1 MTARV
6 VAAARW
12 GAFACSL
19 LLAAARPATP
29 GVAGG
34 VVVLFALAA
43 WGTSARA
50 ALLVP
55 AVVCAATGGWASP
68 FVPCVLPPVLL
79 LGLSAG
85 FAPAAVLSLVTV
97 GLVSVAAASTDSLA
111 WLVELL
117 LLAAVAAHARRME
130 AGAARVADLEEANRL
145 LEQLHAL
152 ALHLP
157 LSADVDEVVAS
168 TEAHIRSSLGA
179 GASVSLGV
187 PDDAA
192 VVLRARGEVVGSVS
206 VDRPLTASE
215 QGVLDQ
221 VAAQAGLAIDNARR
235 LSHLRSI
242 AVYAE
247 RTRIARELHD
257 QLGQDLAGLGFLL
270 DARADHAELRT
281 AVAGVVR
288 RLRDTLADLRDDDS
302 DLVGSLQCFLDRVSE
317 RSGLH
322 TVLDARPGSLP
333 RGVERELLRIA
344 QEAVVNAERH
354 SGASEV
360 SVRVEEGVIEVH
372 DDGIGLTSAARLDG
386 HYGLVGMRERAEA
399 IGGSLEIESVPGFGT
414 TVRCRV
420 VMGSPA

>member
-19 LLAAARPATP
+19 LLAAARPGSPA
-29 GVAGG
+29 VAGG
-34 VVVLFALAA
+34 VVVLFALTA
-43 WGTSARA
+43 WGTSARV

-55 AVVCAATGGWASP
+55 ALVCVLTGGWSSP
-68 FVPCVLPPVLL
+68 LVPCVLPPVLF

-85 FAPAAVLSLVTV
+85 FAPAAVLSVVTF
-97 GLVSVAAASTDSLA
+97 GLVSLAAFSTDSVA
-111 WLVELL
+111 WLAELL
-117 LLAAVAAHARRME
+117 LLAAVAAHARHME

-179 GASVSLGV
+179 GAHVTLNV

-192 VVLRARGEVVGSVS
+192 VVLRARGEVVGAVT
-206 VDRPLTASE
+206 VDRALTPSE
-215 QGVLDQ
+215 QSVLDR

-247 RTRIARELHD
+247 RARIARELHD
-257 QLGQDLAGLGFLL
+257 QLGQDLAGLGFLV
-270 DARADHAELRT
+270 DAQADHAELRA

-288 RLRDTLADLRDDDS
+288 RLRDTLADLRDDDA
-302 DLVGSLQCFLDRVSE
+302 DLVGSLRCFLDRVSE

-322 TVLDARPGSLP
+322 TVLDAHPGHMP
-333 RGVERELLRIA
+333 PGVERELLRIA

-354 SGASEV
+354 SGANEV
-360 SVRVEEGVIEVH
+360 SVRLNEGVIEVH
-372 DDGIGLTSAARLDG
+372 DDGIGLTTPARLDG

-399 IGGSLEIESVPGFGT
+399 IGGSLEIESVPGLGT

-420 VMGSPA
+420 GSDS